1 MNGIG
6 GKRRRIMRMGN
17 RNLKIS
23 AVEQSQVRTKDWV
36 WNWGW
41 VVEIAFPKSKTS
53 IGKRIWKLRKN
64 CHIWQVRKQKSMF
77 LPINMAELGLYLCF
91 SCFLI
96 SWISHNSLVA
106 WDKAVTW
113 LSLGLCSFVLPSVT
127 CSEWM
132 QLRTLK
138 WVKNNKH
145 DLKLLVIFIGR
156 F

>member
-1 MNGIG
+1 
-6 GKRRRIMRMGN
+6 MRMGN

-53 IGKRIWKLRKN
+53 IGKRIWKLHKN

-113 LSLGLCSFVLPSVT
+113 LSLGLCSFVLVLNE
-127 CSEWM
+127 CSWGLWNEWKIINM
-132 QLRTLK
+132 IWSCWLS
-138 WVKNNKH
+138 
-145 DLKLLVIFIGR
+145 LLVDSKESSPSSEKWWLR
-156 F
+156 W